1 MTKRLVFIAYTIKEG
16 TTFEEVREALN
27 RYKLHHVGFRL
38 KSGGEKTLMMVH
50 YPKAARE
57 MKNKKNERLIHRA
70 LKEAPIEAKSYGV
83 ADLKERAVLSL
94 SGQGLESDLHP
105 GDRFYFESRRDLFQ
119 NIGARLSR
127 IVTMIARKR
136 GVEIH
141 AEHKPF
147 LKQSLYDVELFE
159 LFPRW
164 LIERAGGTFTPSL
177 TREIIH
183 ELTVE
188 SREELARI
196 KESATSRARR
206 RNEEMFIENRVSHV
220 YMETDLDTTSLRRD
234 VEKEVY
240 GRMKLKG
247 DTFIIANPY
256 RSHPSDNVTVNFEES
271 AHLDVREY
279 ITHFL
284 KNTDEEGVVVT
295 RDSWQQKTYKK
306 IGEHVV
312 IEEEVLLKEGE
323 SDE

>member
-1 MTKRLVFIAYTIKEG
+1 MTERLVFIAYTIKKDVA
-16 TTFEEVREALN
+16 FEDIRQALN
-27 RYKLHHVGFRL
+27 RYKLDHVGFRL
-38 KSGGEKTLMMVH
+38 KRLDDVTLMMVH
-50 YPKAARE
+50 FPRATRE
-57 MKNKKNERLIHRA
+57 LKNKKNERLIHRA

-83 ADLKERAVLSL
+83 AELKERAVLSL
-94 SGQGLESDLHP
+94 SGQGLENNLHP

-127 IVTMIARKR
+127 IVTMIGRKR

-164 LIERAGGTFTPSL
+164 LVEREGGTFEPSL
-177 TREIIH
+177 TREVIH

-188 SREELARI
+188 SAKELARI

-206 RNEEMFIENRVSHV
+206 RNEEMFIENRVSHI
-220 YMETDLDTTSLRRD
+220 YMETDLDTTNLRRD

-240 GRMKLKG
+240 GRMKLEG
-247 DTFIIANPY
+247 NTFVIANPY
-256 RSHPSDNVTVNFEES
+256 RSHPKDNVTINFEES

-279 ITHFL
+279 VTHFL
-284 KNTDEEGVVVT
+284 KGVDEGMVIT
-295 RDSWQQKTYKK
+295 KDSWQQKTYKK
-306 IGEHVV
+306 MGEHVI
-312 IEEEVLLKEGE
+312 IEEEVLLKEE
-323 SDE
+323 CSHE